1 MAGYV
6 LIQVLVVSLVACM
19 CNSSP
24 ANIVLLLTDD
34 QDLMLGGTAP
44 MTFTKS
50 FLQVSKLQLIN
61 RVRYL
66 SIIVAPEQSVSL
78 AKDCGFV
85 TVRKLL
91 VKKR

>member
-6 LIQVLVVSLVACM
+6 VIQVLVVSLVACM
-19 CNSSP
+19 CNSSRRP

-50 FLQVSKLQLIN
+50 FLQVSKL
-61 RVRYL
+61 
-66 SIIVAPEQSVSL
+66 
-78 AKDCGFV
+78 
-85 TVRKLL
+85 
-91 VKKR
+91 